1 MNKGKMICGL
11 LAASLLASF
20 YACSDDETYA
30 EQKERE
36 RKAISS
42 FLSRNVSFT
51 LEGDT
56 YNVGNINIISE
67 EQFEAQDS
75 TTDLTK
81 NEYVYISSN
90 GLYLQI
96 VDKGAG
102 EPLKSGKSATIYSR
116 FIEYNIMGDS
126 VQLSNRYNVWATM
139 PDVFTCKNNY
149 GTYTASFTSGLMYSS
164 YGSSVPSGWLYPL
177 RYVNIGKPDETHP
190 SVAKVR
196 IIVPHSEGHQ
206 YATSNVYPCF
216 YELTYQQGY

>member
-11 LAASLLASF
+11 LAMGMLATL

-36 RKAISS
+36 RKAIAS
-42 FLSRNVSFT
+42 FMSRNVSFT

-56 YNVGNINIISE
+56 YTVGNINVISE
-67 EQFEAQDS
+67 AQFEAQDS
-75 TTDLTK
+75 TTNLEK

-90 GLYLQI
+90 GIYMQI

-102 EPLKSGKSATIYSR
+102 SPLKSGEKANIYSR

-126 VQLSNRYNVWATM
+126 VQLSNRYVAYSTI
-139 PDVFTCKNNY
+139 PDVFTCTNSY
-149 GTYTASFTSGLMYSS
+149 GTFTASFTSGLMYSS

-177 RYVNIGKPDETHP
+177 RYVNIGMPDDSHP

-196 IIVPHSEGHQ
+196 LIVPHSEGQ
-206 YATSNVYPCF
+206 KYANSSVYPCF
-216 YELTYQQGY
+216 YELTYQKGY